1 MSFDTSQFK
10 LIRPVTI
17 TGSILTSSTIP
28 EEVAATYSGATT
40 YAAGDLA
47 GAASTYGAA
56 QTVWRSLQNGNTGNA
71 QSEGVWWTLA
81 GTVYPVYNSGSSCN
95 IGGIV
100 TDLATHTLYES
111 LVNSNTGNALS
122 DATKWTNIG
131 ATNRWKM
138 FDGSYQTQSTE
149 LNEFTLVLTPGTLVN
164 SLAVLNVEAASV
176 TVAQSVSAYSRTIS
190 LVRHDVLNWY
200 DWYYELPIRT
210 GDAVFT
216 DIPPYPASTLTVTV
230 TNTGGTAKCGIMVIG
245 KSRTLGLTEW
255 EFSRSINDYS
265 RAVEATSGTVEL
277 VQGAYSKRM
286 VLDVWV
292 EDGMESEVTRV
303 LEEYRAQALVFVGS
317 SAYSMAIIYGF
328 LGAWNVPVS
337 IRGRNASIEI
347 KGLI

>member
-28 EEVAATYSGATT
+28 EAVAATWSSGTT
-40 YAAGDLA
+40 YAAGDRAGLA
-47 GAASTYGAA
+47 PTDGDP
-56 QTVWRSLQNGNTGNA
+56 QTVYQSKQAGNLNHILTDTDWWYPVGVVYPAYNAGVSYGIGDIVSDLTNHLLYISIAAGHTG
-71 QSEGVWWTLA
+71 SPLTDTSKWTLQ
-81 GTVYPVYNSGSSCN
+81 
-95 IGGIV
+95 
-100 TDLATHTLYES
+100 
-111 LVNSNTGNALS
+111 
-122 DATKWTNIG
+122 G
-131 ATNRWKM
+131 ATTRWKM

-149 LNEFTLVLTPGTLVN
+149 AESFSLVLTPGTLVN

>member
-1 MSFDTSQFK
+1 VSFETSQFK
-10 LIRPVTI
+10 LIRPVTV
-17 TGSILTSSTIP
+17 TDSILTSSTIP
-28 EEVAATYSGATT
+28 EQVAATYSGGTT

-56 QTVWRSLQNGNTGNA
+56 QTVWRSLQAGNTGNA
-71 QSEGVWWTLA
+71 QVEGVWWTLA
-81 GTVYPVYNSGSSCN
+81 GTVSPVYASGSSCN

-122 DATKWTNIG
+122 DATKWKNIG

-138 FDGSYQTQSTE
+138 FDGSYQTQSTA
-149 LNEFTLVLTPGTLVN
+149 LNSFSLVLTPGEIVN
-164 SLAVLNVEAASV
+164 SLALLNVEGTSATV
-176 TVAQSVSAYSRTIS
+176 TQSVSGYSSTVV
-190 LVRHDVLNWY
+190 LVRHDVLNWF
-200 DWYYELPIRT
+200 DWYYEVPIRT

-216 DIPPYPASTLTVTV
+216 DIPPYPASTLTIEVV
-230 TNTGGTAKCGIMVIG
+230 NTGDTAKCGTMVVG

-265 RAVEATSGTVEL
+265 RAVEDANGTVEL

-286 VLDVWV
+286 VVDVWV
-292 EDGMESEVTRV
+292 EEGMESEVTRV

-337 IRGRNASIEI
+337 IRGRNATIEI

>member
-28 EEVAATYSGATT
+28 EAVAATWSSGTT
-40 YAAGDLA
+40 YALGDRAGLA
-47 GAASTYGAA
+47 PTDGDP
-56 QTVWRSLQNGNTGNA
+56 QTVYQSKQAGNLNHILTDTDWWYPVGVVYPAYNVAVSYGVGDIVSDLTNHLLYISIHAGHTG
-71 QSEGVWWTLA
+71 SPLTDTSKWTLQ
-81 GTVYPVYNSGSSCN
+81 GS
-95 IGGIV
+95 
-100 TDLATHTLYES
+100 
-111 LVNSNTGNALS
+111 
-122 DATKWTNIG
+122 
-131 ATNRWKM
+131 TNRWKM

-149 LNEFTLVLTPGTLVN
+149 GEEFTVVLTPGEIVN
-164 SLAVLNVEAASV
+164 SLAFLNVEGSSV
-176 TVAQSVSAYSRTIS
+176 TVTQSVSAYSSTVS

-210 GDAVFT
+210 GDVVFT
-216 DIPPYPASTLTVTV
+216 DIPPYSASTLTIEVV
-230 TNTGGTAKCGIMVIG
+230 NVGNTAKCGIMVVG

-265 RAVEATSGTVEL
+265 RAVEASNGTVEL

-286 VLDVWV
+286 VVDVWV
-292 EDGMESEVTRV
+292 ESGMESEVTRV
-303 LEEYRAQALVFVGS
+303 LEEYRAQPLVFVGS

>member
-10 LIRPVTI
+10 LIRPVTV

-40 YAAGDLA
+40 YALSDLA

-71 QSEGVWWTLA
+71 QTEGAWWTLA
-81 GTVYPVYNSGSSCN
+81 GIVYPVYNSGSSCN

-122 DATKWTNIG
+122 DATKWQNIG

-138 FDGSYQTQSTE
+138 FDNSYQTQSTA
-149 LNEFTLVLTPGTLVN
+149 LNGFSLVLTPGTLVN
-164 SLAVLNVEAASV
+164 SLALLNVEGTSV
-176 TVAQSVSAYSRTIS
+176 TVTQSASAYSSTVS

-210 GDAVFT
+210 GDVVFT
-216 DIPPYPASTLTVTV
+216 DIPPYPASTLTIEVV
-230 TNTGGTAKCGIMVIG
+230 NVGNTAKCGIMVVG

-265 RAVEATSGTVEL
+265 RAVEASNGTVEL

-286 VLDVWV
+286 VVDVWV
-292 EDGMESEVTRV
+292 ESGMESEVTRV
-303 LEEYRAQALVFVGS
+303 LEEYRAQPLVFVGS